1 MSKHL
6 HVLWALLI
14 LLILPAVAISQIQAV
29 GQPKVLVDAKGNFFQ
44 NPVWSPDG
52 NSFAFTSVQY
62 QGIWVADKNGE
73 NIRQLTDKNAGYRF
87 SWTSD
92 SKGILSR
99 VSQMVNRR
107 KQSALVLFDKDSQSE
122 HQLTEFRSG
131 QNALPQWVPFED
143 KMVLILG
150 NKIEVMEVG
159 KSSGQNI
166 LRSNQ
171 FSNLQEAQ
179 ELVKSQG
186 DRTNSKD
193 ISPFED
199 AFYLNPQV
207 SPDGQKLAFEIYG
220 GNMYVMNVD
229 GTRLIDLGPGHRPQW
244 SPDSRYILANRTTDD
259 GHNITKADIIAF
271 SVDGKEK
278 INLTTGTSLIAMN
291 PSWSPDDKSILFNDP
306 NTGNI
311 YSLEISR

>member
-1 MSKHL
+1 
-6 HVLWALLI
+6 
-14 LLILPAVAISQIQAV
+14 
-29 GQPKVLVDAKGNFFQ
+29 
-44 NPVWSPDG
+44 
-52 NSFAFTSVQY
+52 
-62 QGIWVADKNGE
+62 
-73 NIRQLTDKNAGYRF
+73 
-87 SWTSD
+87 
-92 SKGILSR
+92 
-99 VSQMVNRR
+99 
-107 KQSALVLFDKDSQSE
+107 
-122 HQLTEFRSG
+122 
-131 QNALPQWVPFED
+131 
-143 KMVLILG
+143 
-150 NKIEVMEVG
+150 
-159 KSSGQNI
+159 
-166 LRSNQ
+166 Q

-229 GTRLIDLGPGHRPQW
+229 GTRLIDLGPGHRPRW
-244 SPDSRYILANRTTDD
+244 SPDSRYILANRTKDD